1 MNGRNLY
8 GDWVLPIHNWAFRI
22 HNYLF
27 LALKDRN
34 DEHHKKAN
42 EIAQYLTEQTR
53 KSGITTDYILDET
66 YTILRERAGHKL
78 AVQFG
83 EEIRQGS
90 RMKIIYLNKELLD
103 KAWYI
108 FKKYKDKDFSFTD
121 CTSFA
126 VMQHYQITQAFTF
139 DKHFQQ
145 AGFEMIKP
153 K

>member
-1 MNGRNLY
+1 M
-8 GDWVLPIHNWAFRI
+8 PHNFFIDTNA
-22 HNYLF
+22 F
-27 LALKDRN
+27 LALKDSN
-34 DEHHKKAN
+34 DEHHKKAK
-42 EIAQYLTEQTR
+42 EIAQHLLEQTR
-53 KSGITTDYILDET
+53 KAGITTDYILDET

-83 EEIRQGS
+83 EEVRLGS

-103 KAWYI
+103 EAWHI

-126 VMQHYQITQAFTF
+126 VMQNHKIAQAFTF
-139 DKHFQQ
+139 DKHFEQ
-145 AGFEMIKP
+145 AGFEIIKT